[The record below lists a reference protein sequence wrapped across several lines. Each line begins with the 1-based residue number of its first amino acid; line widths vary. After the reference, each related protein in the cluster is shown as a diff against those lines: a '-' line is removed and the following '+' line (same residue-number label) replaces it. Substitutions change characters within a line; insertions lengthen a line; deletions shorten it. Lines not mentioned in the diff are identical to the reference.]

1 MADKSSNRPMAE
13 PGAEP
18 VAAKPVILDTG
29 LSPDSYVAVLL
40 LLQRGD
46 ADVRAVTVSGT
57 GESHPGP
64 GVRNARGLAALA
76 GKPHIPIAGGR
87 PTPLAGNHSFPWVL
101 RWLMDHRMFLR
112 LPDNP
117 APLLQQTAVHLITSA
132 IQSSADKVTL
142 ISVGGLTNLAET
154 FLAQPALVSRVEMLY
169 IMGGAVDA
177 PGNLRDISPLTRNRV
192 AECNMYVDPHAAALV
207 LDSGVPITL
216 VPLDATS
223 RNPVTPQ
230 FVARLKADRST
241 PAAEFAYQL
250 LSRFTRLAPKNSFFL
265 WDPMTVTVAL
275 DNSLGRFQQRTL
287 RIVEEEGP
295 QNARTLD
302 DPAGRGVRVCMHL
315 DRERF
320 EQTVLDSLNG
330 RLAST

>member
-1 MADKSSNRPMAE
+1 
-13 PGAEP
+13 
-18 VAAKPVILDTG
+18 VAAKPVVLDTG
-29 LSPDSYVAVLL
+29 LSPDSFVAVLL

-76 GKPHIPIAGGR
+76 GKPDIPIAGGR
-87 PTPLAGNHSFPWVL
+87 PTPLAGNRSFPWVL

-112 LPDNP
+112 LPENSSP
-117 APLLQQTAVHLITSA
+117 PPQQTAVQLLTSA
-132 IQSSADKVTL
+132 IQTSADKVTL
-142 ISVGGLTNLAET
+142 ISVGGLTNMAEA
-154 FLAQPALVSRVEMLY
+154 FLEQPALVSRVEMLY

-177 PGNLRDISPLTRNRV
+177 PGNLRDIAPLTRNRA
-192 AECNMYVDPHAAALV
+192 AECNMYVDPHAAALA
-207 LDSGVPITL
+207 LNSGVPITL

-223 RNPVTPQ
+223 QNPVTPE
-230 FVARLKADRST
+230 FVARLKADRRT

-250 LSRFTRLAPKNSFFL
+250 LSRFTHLAPRNSFFL
-265 WDPMTVTVAL
+265 RDPMTVTVAL
-275 DNSLGRFQQRTL
+275 DNSLGSFQQRML

-302 DPAGRGVRVCMHL
+302 DPAGRSVRVCKHI

-320 EQTVLDSLNG
+320 EQVVLDGLNG
-330 RLAST
+330 RLASP